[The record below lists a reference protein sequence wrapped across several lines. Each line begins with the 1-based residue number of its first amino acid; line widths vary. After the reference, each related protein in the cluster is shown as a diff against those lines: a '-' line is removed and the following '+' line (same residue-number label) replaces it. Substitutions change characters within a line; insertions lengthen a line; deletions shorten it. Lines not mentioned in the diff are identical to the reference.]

1 MREVR
6 GGFSAQQTPVPTL
19 QPSAALQPLQW
30 DRFARRRAAATSR
43 RDGTRRWTCWRPAG
57 FRLLPR
63 ARNALTNAR
72 HEKSPACKLSQSHSS
87 AEKPLSAPPP
97 EYLRLWVLGRA
108 HQEGCAAPAS
118 QAGSAMAWNFIS
130 PRARL
135 NEDRRKEQIYFLQC
149 KYLNL
154 MPGSGERCMQKKK
167 ALLSYIVPH

>member
-1 MREVR
+1 MREVCEVLL
-6 GGFSAQQTPVPTL
+6 AQQTPAPTL
-19 QPSAALQPLQW
+19 QPSAALQPLQR

-43 RDGTRRWTCWRPAG
+43 RDGARRWTRRRPAE

-63 ARNALTNAR
+63 ARSALTNAR
-72 HEKSPACKLSQSHSS
+72 HEKSPACKLSHTALQRS
-87 AEKPLSAPPP
+87 PFLPPPP

-167 ALLSYIVPH
+167 ALLSYIVPR

>member
-30 DRFARRRAAATSR
+30 DHFARRRAAATSR

-63 ARNALTNAR
+63 ARNVLTNAR

-97 EYLRLWVLGRA
+97 STLGFGSWGGHTRRDVLLRLHRLAVQWLGTSFPL
-108 HQEGCAAPAS
+108 G
-118 QAGSAMAWNFIS
+118 
-130 PRARL
+130 
-135 NEDRRKEQIYFLQC
+135 
-149 KYLNL
+149 
-154 MPGSGERCMQKKK
+154 PG
-167 ALLSYIVPH
+167 